1 MSETT
6 PSRPNPLKEG
16 KETSE
21 GKLASRAGWVSIV
34 MMVAGLITA
43 YLPSLQEG
51 MAETSHWYAI
61 CGMSVTIAGLVAQ
74 TLVSLGYAKSRTAI
88 KVPLLEAL
96 QAENKAKGAAV
107 QRAALADAR
116 KAQAEL
122 ASANR
127 SDE

>member
-6 PSRPNPLKEG
+6 PPRPNPLKEG

-34 MMVAGLITA
+34 MMIAGLVTA
-43 YLPSLQEG
+43 YLPSIQEG

-61 CGMSVTIAGLVAQ
+61 CGMSVTVAGLVAQ

-96 QAENKAKGAAV
+96 QAENKAKGVAV

-116 KAQAEL
+116 KAQAEI
-122 ASANR
+122 ASAKR